1 MIAFYYKFLL
11 KKLFGSLS
19 RQLQL
24 TSVSL
29 FGDMM
34 YRTRRQWTGYG
45 GFENEVTLKPS
56 ERKTIPTTL

>member
-24 TSVSL
+24 TSVSF

-45 GFENEVTLKPS
+45 GFENEATLKPS
-56 ERKTIPTTL
+56 QRKTIPTTL

>member
-34 YRTRRQWTGYG
+34 YRTRRQRTEYG
-45 GFENEVTLKPS
+45 GFENEATLKPS
-56 ERKTIPTTL
+56 ERKTITTTL